1 MLMVIC
7 GAGASS
13 DSAGF
18 DPGSIVRNW
27 QPPMG
32 AELFANRDYYGPH
45 IDRYQEVRA
54 LVHRYR
60 GIPNSVALESDLET
74 LTDAS
79 TGRQLL
85 RKQLMALRYYLQ
97 KVITESTREWSN
109 RIHGVTNY
117 VRLVDDIDRIWTDV
131 RKETVCY
138 VTFNYDTMLD
148 GALGHIGIKVWQSM
162 DHYIQQPNY
171 LLIKPHGSVNWFH
184 PVTGLIRNL
193 HPYMRQIIDGI
204 DSVKID
210 PMFVLL
216 NEHNDIDDFEAV
228 PALSMPIA
236 KKTQFEM
243 PQSHLDAVKAVI
255 PQVTH
260 LLVIGWRGNEEHFR
274 ALLDGLDRKHLI
286 SLVVSRDS
294 SSAIQIARTLNLPDE
309 KPAISDGGFT
319 PLLRGTELTE
329 FLQRT

>member
-1 MLMVIC
+1 MVIC

-18 DPGSIVRNW
+18 DPGGFVRNW

-32 AELFANRDYYGPH
+32 AELFANREYYGPH
-45 IDRYQEVRA
+45 IDRYQEVRS

-60 GIPNSVALESDLET
+60 AVANSVALESDLET
-74 LTDAS
+74 LSDAS
-79 TGRQLL
+79 NGRELL

-97 KVITESTREWSN
+97 RVITESTREWSN

-117 VRLVDDIDRIWTDV
+117 VRLVDEIDRLWTDV
-131 RKETVCY
+131 RDETVCY

-148 GALGHIGIKVWQSM
+148 GALGHIGIRVWEGL
-162 DHYIQQPNY
+162 DNYIQQKNY

-184 PVTGLIRNL
+184 PVIGLNRNN
-193 HPYMRQIIDGI
+193 HPYYRQIIDGI
-204 DSVKID
+204 DQVKID
-210 PMFVLL
+210 PMFVMKT
-216 NEHNDIDDFEAV
+216 EHENIDELEAV
-228 PALSMPIA
+228 PALSIPVA

-243 PQSHLDAVKAVI
+243 PPNHLDAVKAII

-274 ALLDGLDRKHLI
+274 ALLDGLDRKRLI

-294 SSAIQIARTLNLPDE
+294 SSAIQIAKTLLLHEE

-319 PLLRGTELTE
+319 ALLRGVELTE
-329 FLQRT
+329 FLHRK